1 MRDGNGDEGAWLL
14 KNAYISTSQGRRR
27 APKVHGERGMA
38 REKEREDVKSPGI
51 CGIGVVFRQDETIG
65 IHRIFVERTV
75 PGGPA
80 DRSGRVRKG
89 DLLVTI
95 DGKDVYGQ
103 DLEHITK
110 SIVGPDG
117 SAVCLGF
124 YNFDRSYIEVTI
136 NRGIPVDKDIKPWFE
151 PSVSSMVQNPMK
163 KGAHSVSFPDEV
175 LKFHVH
181 PTRGKPESSLPEN
194 PTFWESLPVT
204 EVFAPDVKAPR
215 NSLTSEEIYS
225 AALSIPPIYQDT
237 PQVPAP
243 TRSSSLAEE
252 QLPVTTLP
260 PERIWPR
267 TTSKANNSS
276 ATSETRN
283 ADPGNPLSDQLAG
296 NATKEQDFIAAPVY
310 SISKPGYVFKNGTK
324 GVGYYK
330 DRESDSGNSGQS
342 FSNTSMLYSVPFT
355 SPFDQQ
361 AYGVPII
368 LRPDVIFVLQ
378 DNILDVLRGP
388 G

>member
-1 MRDGNGDEGAWLL
+1 M
-14 KNAYISTSQGRRR
+14 
-27 APKVHGERGMA
+27 HGERGMA
-38 REKEREDVKSPGI
+38 REREREDVKSPGI

-80 DRSGRVRKG
+80 DRSGRVRQG

-95 DGKDVYGQ
+95 DGRDVYGQ
-103 DLEHITK
+103 DIEHITK
-110 SIVGPDG
+110 SIVGPEG

-136 NRGIPVDKDIKPWFE
+136 NRGIPVDKDIKPWYE
-151 PSVSSMVQNPMK
+151 PSK
-163 KGAHSVSFPDEV
+163 KGVQSVSFSDEV

-181 PTRGKPESSLPEN
+181 PTRVKAESSLPEN

-204 EVFAPDVKAPR
+204 EVFAPDVRAPH

-225 AALSIPPIYQDT
+225 AARSIPPIYQDT

-243 TRSSSLAEE
+243 TRSNSLAEE
-252 QLPVTTLP
+252 QLPITTLL

-267 TTSKANNSS
+267 TTSEATDTS

-310 SISKPGYVFKNGTK
+310 GVSKPGYVFKNGNK

-330 DRESDSGNSGQS
+330 DREPDSGNR
-342 FSNTSMLYSVPFT
+342 FRTLV
-355 SPFDQQ
+355 
-361 AYGVPII
+361 
-368 LRPDVIFVLQ
+368 
-378 DNILDVLRGP
+378 
-388 G
+388 